1 MSKIPAFS
9 ERLQKITLRNRRKVH
24 VPGKPWPIDKRVE
37 VVSHWLVL
45 GNMKQVAAVTGVPYD
60 LIRKWKAEQWW
71 TDMVAEIR
79 ATQNLELDHKM
90 SNIVNKS
97 LDAVLDRVENG
108 DFIYDQKSGEIRRK
122 PAALRDLHR
131 VSVDI
136 LTKREVI
143 RTDAPTENSK
153 TTVQDHLKMLAQ
165 EMAKW
170 NRSNENK
177 PETIDLVEVEDAIY
191 VDKDHEDNYEG
202 VPIGE
207 QDSGDDTGTEASGSS
222 NPDDKGIPHT
232 PD

>member
-170 NRSNENK
+170 NKTQER
-177 PETIDLVEVEDAIY
+177 TIDLVEVEDAIY
-191 VDKDHEDNYEG
+191 SVAEGEATGVHEGSESEELPEEG
-202 VPIGE
+202 RETDAE
-207 QDSGDDTGTEASGSS
+207 QKDSGTTGS
-222 NPDDKGIPHT
+222 NIP
-232 PD
+232 